1 MALTENQKIITFP
14 DFSFRK
20 FDVVAGA
27 IVIYKGAILNR
38 NAAGY
43 AVLGSD
49 TTGERFLGIA
59 YEELNQAATALA
71 GDNKINVIPA
81 YSGVTAE
88 LTLTGATIADVGREA
103 YSNGDDVL
111 AFGDDVTHNVS
122 VGRVVDIAAT
132 NKVLVKFI

>member
-71 GDNKINVIPA
+71 GDTTTITGGQASAI
-81 YSGVTAE
+81 TANNWS
-88 LTLTGATIADVGREA
+88 
-103 YSNGDDVL
+103 YYC
-111 AFGDDVTHNVS
+111 
-122 VGRVVDIAAT
+122 
-132 NKVLVKFI
+132 